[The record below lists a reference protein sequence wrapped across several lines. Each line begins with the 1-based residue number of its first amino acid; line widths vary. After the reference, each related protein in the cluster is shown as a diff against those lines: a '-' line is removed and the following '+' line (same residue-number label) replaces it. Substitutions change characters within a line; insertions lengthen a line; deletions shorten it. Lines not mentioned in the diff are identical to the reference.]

1 MIGKIQK
8 VKLRE
13 VWKNEARDFTT
24 WLEENIDV
32 LNESLNLS
40 IVSAEREQRAGD
52 FNVDLLCEDENGNT
66 IVIENQLERSNH
78 DHLGKLI
85 TYLTAFD
92 AKIAIWIVSEPRP
105 EHVKAISW
113 LNESSS
119 ASFYLVKVEA
129 IRIENSDPAPLLT
142 LITGPSIEA
151 RETGK
156 LKKEYAESHNLRF
169 EFWTG
174 LLDKAKGK
182 TKLHSGVSP
191 KGRPYIETG
200 VGLPSG
206 LGLNYSVRQHN
217 ARVELY
223 IDRGPN
229 MEEENKSIF
238 RKLHAQREA
247 IENSFGNE
255 LDWEIMEGRRA
266 CRISKVI
273 PIAGWQDGDK
283 WSEAH
288 ESLIENMIALE
299 KALRPHFKLII
310 NLFL

>member
-174 LLDKAKGK
+174 LLDKSKGK
-182 TKLHSGVSP
+182 TKLHSGISAGIYNWVGS
-191 KGRPYIETG
+191 G
-200 VGLPSG
+200 VGLPTG
-206 LGLNYSVRQHN
+206 LTLIYSARQHD
-217 ARVELY
+217 AQIELY

-238 RKLHAQREA
+238 QKLHAQRET
-247 IENSFGNE
+247 IENSFGSKLN
-255 LDWEIMEGRRA
+255 WEFLEGKRA
-266 CRISKVI
+266 CRLSKVI
-273 PIAGWQDGDK
+273 PTAGYRDEDK

-288 ESLIENMIALE
+288 EIMIENMIAFE

-310 NLFL
+310 Q